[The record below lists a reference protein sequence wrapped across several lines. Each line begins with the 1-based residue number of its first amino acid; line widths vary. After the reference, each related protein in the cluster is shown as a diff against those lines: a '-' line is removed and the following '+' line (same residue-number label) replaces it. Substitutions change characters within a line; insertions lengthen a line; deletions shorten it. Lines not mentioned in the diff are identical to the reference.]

1 MAEVLGAVTSN
12 GLAATVAEVRVTVTS
27 NRDQRDPACTDL
39 TLVRSGIVE
48 TISTCRPH
56 GGKWFGIG
64 TTIAPPPGQ
73 EWVQHGDQYLLVAI
87 TSGLIDAILRAAA
100 PSQ

>member
-12 GLAATVAEVRVTVTS
+12 GLAATVAEVRVTATS

-48 TISTCRPH
+48 TISTCRPD
-56 GGKWFGIG
+56 GGKWFGVG
-64 TTIAPPPGQ
+64 TTIMVSMRRRRGRN
-73 EWVQHGDQYLLVAI
+73 GYNTAI
-87 TSGLIDAILRAAA
+87 SIYSLPSRAV
-100 PSQ
+100 